1 MLVLGPSPWVL
12 TEDDPA
18 RVVDMALTQLKALQG
33 LPQVAN
39 HRISRNCLGRKRGTQ
54 HGAAKVCVE
63 DVVEE
68 VVVQRRPEQLCICA
82 ACCAAAA
89 AREVHAKQV
98 HCSATPSFAYMLTRF
113 HKDEVEENGGTLE
126 VLNVRHSRC
135 FAPSA
140 GVSLMMYH
148 VRLHGRAAH
157 IVFPHRGP
165 DLCKVTV
172 SQHFRLV

>member
-1 MLVLGPSPWVL
+1 MVPPKCALKMSLKKLSSS
-12 TEDDPA
+12 DDLSSSASALLAAPPQQPA
-18 RVVDMALTQLKALQG
+18 KFTQ
-33 LPQVAN
+33 
-39 HRISRNCLGRKRGTQ
+39 
-54 HGAAKVCVE
+54 
-63 DVVEE
+63 
-68 VVVQRRPEQLCICA
+68 
-82 ACCAAAA
+82 
-89 AREVHAKQV
+89 KQV

-148 VRLHGRAAH
+148 VRLHGRPAH
-157 IVFPHRGP
+157 IVFPHRGS